1 MAIPYLTSATLPY
14 GSRVLTIN
22 AVAYIANNYKVDQGG
37 ALIERQNELGAPN
50 GAVLIL
56 EASTGSAQLQLATTT
71 TAIPAIGDEFTADTV
86 TYFLTQVGASEE
98 ARGFKTVDI
107 SFRKKV

>member
-1 MAIPYLTSATLPY
+1 MPYLTAATLPY

-22 AVAYIANNYKVDQGG
+22 AVAYIANNYKVDRSGS
-37 ALIERQNELGAPN
+37 LIERQTELGAPN
-50 GAVLIL
+50 GAVLVA
-56 EASTGSAQLQLATTT
+56 EAATGSAQLQLATTS
-71 TAIPAIGDEFTADTV
+71 TALPAIGDEFTADTV

-107 SFRKKV
+107 SFRQKI